1 MELAK
6 AYLGRQPI
14 LNHQQDIIGYELLY
28 RQSVDN
34 AAKFGDP
41 SFATAKVLTNT
52 FAAMGVT
59 QILGNKL
66 GFINFGHELLRHDVV
81 SLLPKERVVLEI
93 GGDCSLDGELIDHL
107 KILRAGGYRF
117 ALDCASLEDMAPL
130 LELADFIKLD
140 MSVMDGFKLVEYVDI
155 ASRHHAKTLAKKV
168 ERIEQAQAC
177 EGLGVDYFQGYYFA
191 RPAVLQDTDVP
202 ATRIA
207 VMDLLNQVMAR
218 VEFKVLS
225 AKISRD
231 VALSYKLLRYL
242 NSAGMRRGQKIES
255 IQFALVTLG
264 YQQLYRW
271 LTLLL
276 FADSADKAPSALMTT
291 AIVRGR
297 LVELLGS
304 RLPGAADELFVL
316 GMFSLLDVL
325 LNVPMEKL
333 LRELSLPD
341 DVRVALE
348 DRSGPYAIYLNL
360 AEALEGC
367 DWARIQAL
375 SGALEMDQHLMN
387 QAQLEAV
394 SYGEMFV

>member
-1 MELAK
+1 MDLAK

-14 LNHQQDIIGYELLY
+14 LNHHQDIIGYELLY
-28 RQSVDN
+28 RQSLDN
-34 AAKFGDP
+34 EAKFGDP
-41 SFATAKVLTNT
+41 SFATAKVLMNT
-52 FAAMGVT
+52 FSSLGVN
-59 QILGNKL
+59 QVLGNKL
-66 GFINFGHELLRHDVV
+66 GFVNFGRELFQQDVV
-81 SLLPKERVVLEI
+81 SALPKERVILEI
-93 GGDCSLDGELIDHL
+93 GGDFPLDGEFIDRC
-107 KILRAGGYRF
+107 KILRAEGYRF
-117 ALDCASLEDMAPL
+117 ALDFRFLDEMAPL
-130 LELADFIKLD
+130 MEIADIIKLD
-140 MSVMDGFKLVEYVDI
+140 MAVMDGFKLVEHVDM
-155 ASRHHAKTLAKKV
+155 ARRHNAKTLAKKV

-191 RPAVLQDTDVP
+191 RPVVLEQLDIP
-202 ATRIA
+202 ATRFN

-297 LVELLGS
+297 LTELLGS
-304 RLPGAADELFVL
+304 RLPGATDELFVL

-333 LRELSLPD
+333 LRELSLPE
-341 DVRVALE
+341 DVRTALE

-360 AEALEGC
+360 AEALESC
-367 DWARIQAL
+367 DWPRIQAL
-375 SGALEMDQHLMN
+375 SRELEIDQNLMN
-387 QAQLEAV
+387 QAQLEAI